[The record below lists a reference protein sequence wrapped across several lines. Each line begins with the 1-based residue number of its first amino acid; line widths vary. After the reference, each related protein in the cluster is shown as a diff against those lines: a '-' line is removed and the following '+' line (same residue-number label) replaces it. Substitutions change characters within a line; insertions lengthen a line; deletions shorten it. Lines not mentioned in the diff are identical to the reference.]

1 MENLVFCK
9 KYQEELPA
17 MDFPPL
23 PGPAGNELLET
34 VSFKAFEAWKSHQT
48 TLINERR
55 MDLSNPES
63 RAFLIEEMHKFFN
76 NQEVAQAEGFV
87 EPEKA
92 LDDAVKSFHASLT
105 RCIQLSREMNIF
117 SSSVHATTV
126 DVDTI
131 IKQISTA

>member
-23 PGPAGNELLET
+23 PGPAGKELLET

-92 LDDAVKSFHASLT
+92 LDDAVKSFTPPPPPIKAPPLPSL
-105 RCIQLSREMNIF
+105 IIF
-117 SSSVHATTV
+117 VYLCPPLNC
-126 DVDTI
+126 
-131 IKQISTA
+131 

>member
-23 PGPAGNELLET
+23 PGPAGKELLET

-48 TLINERR
+48 TIINERR

-92 LDDAVKSFHASLT
+92 LDDAVKSFT
-105 RCIQLSREMNIF
+105 PPPPP
-117 SSSVHATTV
+117 
-126 DVDTI
+126 I
-131 IKQISTA
+131 I

>member
-23 PGPAGNELLET
+23 PGPAGKELLET

-92 LDDAVKSFHASLT
+92 LDDAVKSFT
-105 RCIQLSREMNIF
+105 P
-117 SSSVHATTV
+117 TPPP
-126 DVDTI
+126 I
-131 IKQISTA
+131 I

>member
-1 MENLVFCK
+1 METVVFCK

-17 MDFPPL
+17 MSFPPL
-23 PGPAGNELLET
+23 PGQAGRDLMET
-34 VSFKAFEAWKSHQT
+34 VSQKALDAWKSHQT

-55 MDLSNPES
+55 MDLSNPEA

-92 LDDAVKSFHASLT
+92 LDAVKSFT
-105 RCIQLSREMNIF
+105 PPPPP
-117 SSSVHATTV
+117 
-126 DVDTI
+126 I
-131 IKQISTA
+131 I

>member
-23 PGPAGNELLET
+23 PGPAGKELLET
-34 VSFKAFEAWKSHQT
+34 VSFKAFEAWKS
-48 TLINERR
+48 
-55 MDLSNPES
+55 
-63 RAFLIEEMHKFFN
+63 HKFFN

-92 LDDAVKSFHASLT
+92 LDDAVKSFT
-105 RCIQLSREMNIF
+105 PPPPP
-117 SSSVHATTV
+117 
-126 DVDTI
+126 I
-131 IKQISTA
+131 I